1 MAGPY
6 SICVVEYADE
16 EVRRRAAAR
25 LDEGLVTPALP
36 LTLRRR
42 DGELVDL
49 EVGGMRLDIEERRQM
64 VVVVRDVTERR
75 RTEAERERQLART
88 ALLAEASELFDQSL
102 DERAT
107 MESVARL
114 CVRELA
120 ETCVILLGDTP
131 TNVDRAAA
139 AERAPERGAAR

>member
-1 MAGPY
+1 
-6 SICVVEYADE
+6 
-16 EVRRRAAAR
+16 
-25 LDEGLVTPALP
+25 
-36 LTLRRR
+36 
-42 DGELVDL
+42 
-49 EVGGMRLDIEERRQM
+49 M

-75 RTEAERERQLART
+75 RAEAERERQLART

-120 ETCVILLGDTP
+120 ETCVILLGDT
-131 TNVDRAAA
+131 TTSVHRVAA
-139 AERAPERGAAR
+139 AEREPERGAELLRAARRRSGRPDRHARWARPRD